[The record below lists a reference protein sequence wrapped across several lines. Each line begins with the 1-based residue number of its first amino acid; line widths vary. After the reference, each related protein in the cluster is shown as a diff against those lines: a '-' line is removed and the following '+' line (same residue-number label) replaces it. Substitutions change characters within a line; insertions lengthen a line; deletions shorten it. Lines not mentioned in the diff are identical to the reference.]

1 MQASKSFIFE
11 NDGDSFSVEA
21 PNFRTKMTGKE
32 IADLARGIDGWL
44 FEAETGLLYNLARQ
58 ADPKGV
64 IVEIGSW
71 KGKSTVCMGKGS
83 EAGTGVKIYAI
94 DPHTGSEEHR
104 VDGRKVWT
112 FDEFK
117 ANIQKTGVAD
127 RVVPVVKPSV
137 EAAQNFDQPVSLIFI
152 DGAHDYD
159 SVKADFEAWFPK
171 VIEGGVVAFH
181 DCSWC
186 VGPRRYVR
194 EALFRNPRISG
205 ASFVRSI
212 AYGRKTSRLSM
223 AERLGNFLRLML
235 KYVHDVILN
244 TLTSPPV
251 KRILFPL
258 LGKPVNK

>member
-1 MQASKSFIFE
+1 
-11 NDGDSFSVEA
+11 
-21 PNFRTKMTGKE
+21 MTGKE

-44 FEAETGLLYNLARQ
+44 FEAETVLLYDLARQ

-71 KGKSTVCMGKGS
+71 KGKSTVCMAKGS

-104 VDGRKVWT
+104 TDGWKVWT

-117 ANIQKTGVAD
+117 ANIQKAGVAD
-127 RVVPVVKPSV
+127 RIVPLVKPSV

-171 VIEGGVVAFH
+171 VIEGGIIAFH

-194 EALFRNPRISG
+194 LGLFRNPQISG
-205 ASFVRSI
+205 ATFVRSI
-212 AYGRKTSRLSM
+212 AYGRKTAKLS
-223 AERLGNFLRLML
+223 AAGRLGNFARLTL
-235 KYVHDVILN
+235 KYVHDVVLN
-244 TLTSPPV
+244 TLTAKPV
-251 KRILFPL
+251 KKILFPL
-258 LGKPVNK
+258 LGKPVNP